1 MPKVNGILISYCG
14 IICEYCPAYRKKL
27 CPGCDAHANE
37 CEYIK
42 CLNKRGVNNCLL
54 CTDFPCKLHENGF
67 KWTTEEYGE
76 LTWKVY
82 SNIFIELMKRIKSSK

>member
-42 CLNKRGVNNCLL
+42 CLNKRGVSNCLL